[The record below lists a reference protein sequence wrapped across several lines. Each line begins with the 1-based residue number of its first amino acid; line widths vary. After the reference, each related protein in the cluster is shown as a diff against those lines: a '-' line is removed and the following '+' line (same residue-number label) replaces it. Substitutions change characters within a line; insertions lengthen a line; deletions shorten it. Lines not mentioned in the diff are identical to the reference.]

1 MIHSVNKKDGLK
13 WTPRHGTL
21 RSMHEP
27 QPSAAPIQ
35 DGKLSAALQP
45 EEQARGR
52 RLALLSHP
60 FAMTYRR
67 LVTED
72 LPTLALVSL
81 GAGDAVVG
89 LQRAFEPL
97 SALLQ
102 LPSLRALAHM
112 SKRSLLIAG
121 QCVAVA
127 GGLPLLFFASLA
139 ALGHD
144 TAVLVAVASFAI
156 AATGLG
162 IAETPWF
169 PMLYSYV
176 RPDRIG
182 RFFGTLRSSWHVALI
197 VSFIGAQ
204 RWLSAH
210 PGDFAPVFAAALT
223 CGVLRIAIVWRLPER
238 TDAPRVR
245 IRARSALAEF
255 VRRPELRRYFLG
267 VALAGGA
274 RRAIMPF
281 AIVVMRRVVGMTEA
295 QVLLATLASF
305 VGGLGSLYVAG
316 RAADR
321 FGSAPV
327 FRASGIGLAVLALGF
342 CALREPGYGAVLL
355 SAALFCGIAA
365 LAAAFGVADT
375 NVLFSLAS
383 PEDPTPILTAATAA
397 TSSAFAVAPVL
408 AGLALQLAIGLG
420 VEELVAYRA
429 LFVIAAIAFAASW
442 IPLQRFGLAQ
452 VQAGR

>member
-1 MIHSVNKKDGLK
+1 
-13 WTPRHGTL
+13 
-21 RSMHEP
+21 MHEP
-27 QPSAAPIQ
+27 QPSAARTQ
-35 DGKLSAALQP
+35 DGTPPAALPP

-60 FAMTYRR
+60 FGMTYRR

-81 GAGDAVVG
+81 GAGDAIVG

-112 SKRSLLIAG
+112 SKRALLISG
-121 QCVAVA
+121 QCVAVV
-127 GGLPLLFFASLA
+127 GGLPLLFFASLS
-139 ALGHD
+139 ALGQD
-144 TAVLVAVASFAI
+144 TAVLVALASFAI

-169 PMLYSYV
+169 PLLYSYV

-182 RFFGTLRSSWHVALI
+182 RFFGTLRSSWHLALI
-197 VSFIGAQ
+197 VSFLGAQ

-210 PGDFAPVFAAALT
+210 PGEFAPVFAFALA
-223 CGVLRIAIVWRLPER
+223 CGVLRIALVWRLPER
-238 TDAPRVR
+238 TDAPRER
-245 IRARSALAEF
+245 IRARRALAEL
-255 VRRPELRRYFLG
+255 VGRPELRRYFLG

-274 RRAIMPF
+274 RRALIPF
-281 AIVVMRRVVGMTEA
+281 AIVVMRRVIGMTEA
-295 QVLLATLASF
+295 QVLVATLASF
-305 VGGLGSLYVAG
+305 VGGLIALYAAG

-321 FGSAPV
+321 FGPAPV

-342 CALREPGYGAVLL
+342 CALSEPGPGAVVL

-365 LAAAFGVADT
+365 LGAAFGVADT
-375 NVLFSLAS
+375 NVLFSLAA
-383 PEDPTPILTAATAA
+383 PENPTPVLTAATAA
-397 TSSAFAVAPVL
+397 TSAAYAVAPVL

-420 VEELVAYRA
+420 VEELLAYRA
-429 LFVIAAIAFAASW
+429 LFVTAAVALAVSW
-442 IPLQRFGLAQ
+442 IPLQRFGLAPL
-452 VQAGR
+452 QAGR